1 MSWTD
6 LKTKAWILD
15 VWCEGKTE
23 KVDVKVCG
31 LNIPKMLYFTG
42 MEKAAAGAC
51 YQMFKCEVLILNFQM
66 EREVV
71 IGESALQRKKD
82 LIRLKYFSNITQME
96 DILETSYIHFN

>member
-31 LNIPKMLYFTG
+31 LNLPKMLSFTG
-42 MEKAAAGAC
+42 MEKAAAGA
-51 YQMFKCEVLILNFQM
+51 
-66 EREVV
+66 
-71 IGESALQRKKD
+71 
-82 LIRLKYFSNITQME
+82 
-96 DILETSYIHFN
+96 